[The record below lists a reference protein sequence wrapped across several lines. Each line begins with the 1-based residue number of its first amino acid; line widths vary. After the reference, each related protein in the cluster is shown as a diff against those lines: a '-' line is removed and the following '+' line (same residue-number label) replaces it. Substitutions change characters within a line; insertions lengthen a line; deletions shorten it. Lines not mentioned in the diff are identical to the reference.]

1 MMRFFVL
8 FAWLVVGAFAQQLT
22 TRQLMLDL
30 QRGQAYLNGR
40 PIALNPSA
48 QVVGGRTL
56 IPLRELARVLG
67 VSLEPLNHG
76 SWGLRLGRLEL
87 YPSLGLARLDGR
99 QLALGEVGQLREG
112 VLYVSARVLEAAL
125 GATLVFDPMQRLL
138 ILTYTSNAS
147 VREAARPVARFATE
161 KLEYMIGEPVRIVEY
176 SYDPDGQP
184 LLLSFTGLEEA
195 YFTPGE
201 KLITLVVTNRSGRSS
216 EPFSR
221 RILVKP
227 EVMFSARDYA
237 LRFFALGRTFPDPE
251 VLSYP
256 VLTAD
261 RRDEAMPLL
270 VSNSPEEVPRSGVL
284 YADVVNGPARLLVHH
299 LNGMPAP
306 ARLVLLATNVG
317 TAPLHL
323 KVERLGDVTSQVV
336 ALLGRVGLMEFWLAP
351 AGEQVRLEPG
361 QTVALY
367 NSALLAPGQGLNLMA
382 DLRTSGQVA
391 LAVAM
396 IEEAL
401 LPQLTNEGLA
411 SLLPLL
417 SNLEPDAT
425 HIRGTFP
432 SAQRSLRVRL
442 EGSAGRVVIGDGVHD
457 PTPVGVDALT
467 GQPVRLRGSYGITY
481 QIVLEGAQNTVGAFS
496 PRGGVYAG
504 AIRVNGLLQPVPNNG
519 VLLRPDNPM
528 IFFRERHSDRVL
540 IEFIPASGANLP
552 VNLVLYRLP
561 ELEARP

>member
-1 MMRFFVL
+1 
-8 FAWLVVGAFAQQLT
+8 
-22 TRQLMLDL
+22 
-30 QRGQAYLNGR
+30 
-40 PIALNPSA
+40 
-48 QVVGGRTL
+48 
-56 IPLRELARVLG
+56 
-67 VSLEPLNHG
+67 
-76 SWGLRLGRLEL
+76 
-87 YPSLGLARLDGR
+87 
-99 QLALGEVGQLREG
+99 
-112 VLYVSARVLEAAL
+112 
-125 GATLVFDPMQRLL
+125 
-138 ILTYTSNAS
+138 
-147 VREAARPVARFATE
+147 
-161 KLEYMIGEPVRIVEY
+161 
-176 SYDPDGQP
+176 
-184 LLLSFTGLEEA
+184 
-195 YFTPGE
+195 
-201 KLITLVVTNRSGRSS
+201 
-216 EPFSR
+216 
-221 RILVKP
+221 
-227 EVMFSARDYA
+227 
-237 LRFFALGRTFPDPE
+237 
-251 VLSYP
+251 
-256 VLTAD
+256 
-261 RRDEAMPLL
+261 
-270 VSNSPEEVPRSGVL
+270 
-284 YADVVNGPARLLVHH
+284 
-299 LNGMPAP
+299 
-306 ARLVLLATNVG
+306 
-317 TAPLHL
+317 
-323 KVERLGDVTSQVV
+323 
-336 ALLGRVGLMEFWLAP
+336 
-351 AGEQVRLEPG
+351 VRLEPG

-425 HIRGTFP
+425 HVRGTFP

-481 QIVLEGAQNTVGAFS
+481 QIVLESAQNTVGAFS

>member
-8 FAWLVVGAFAQQLT
+8 FAWLALGAFAQQLT

-30 QRGQAYLNGR
+30 QREQAYLNGR

-67 VSLEPLNHG
+67 VSLEPINHG

-99 QLALGEVGQLREG
+99 QMALAEVGQLREG

-125 GATLVFDPMQRLL
+125 GATLVFDPLQRLL
-138 ILTYTSNAS
+138 ILTYTPDAT

-184 LLLSFTGLEEA
+184 LMLNFTGLEEA

-201 KLITLVVTNRSGRSS
+201 KVITLVVTNRSGRSS

-237 LRFFALGRTFPDPE
+237 LRFFALGRTFSDPE

-256 VLTAD
+256 VLPAD
-261 RRDEAMPLL
+261 RRDEAIPLL
-270 VSNSPEEVPRSGVL
+270 VSNSPEEVTRSGVL
-284 YADVVNGPARLLVHH
+284 YADVVNGPVRLLVHH

-323 KVERLGDVTSQVV
+323 KVERLGDVASRVV
-336 ALLGRVGLMEFWLAP
+336 AVLGQVSLMEFWLAS

-361 QTVALY
+361 QVVALY
-367 NSALLAPGQGLNLMA
+367 SSVLLAPGQGINLMA
-382 DLRTSGQVA
+382 DLWASGQVA

-411 SLLPLL
+411 SLITLLP
-417 SNLEPDAT
+417 NLEPDAT

-442 EGSAGRVVIGDGVHD
+442 EGNVGRVVIGDGIHD
-457 PTPVGVDALT
+457 PAPVGVDALT
-467 GQPVRLRGSYGITY
+467 GQPVRLRGNYGITY
-481 QIVLEGAQNTVGAFS
+481 QIMLEGAQNTVGAFS

-528 IFFRERHSDRVL
+528 IFFRERHNDRIL

-552 VNLVLYRLP
+552 VNLVLYRLQG
-561 ELEARP
+561 LEARP